1 MIKDKKQKS
10 YRIWEIIPG
19 LISWTIILLPLWGSF
34 FMPKVVAYFVISF
47 LVFWFYQSFKS
58 AFLGIRG
65 YSKIQADIKT
75 NWKKRYEKEK
85 KANWIPWEDIRHVII
100 IPNYQEEIETLKN
113 PLDSL
118 VRQKSIDKKQIY
130 VALAME
136 KRAGPDAEKRAKTLI
151 KMYQSEFGMI
161 TATYHPDGIVGE
173 IKGKASNEAY
183 AAKHFKKNVIDKLG
197 LDIKLL
203 TVTSC
208 DADIK
213 FNSKYFSALTYN
225 FSKNKNRYVRFW
237 QSPIFWYNNLDKVP
251 SPVRIVGIIGNIIHV
266 SNLQEPD
273 GIFFNYS
280 TYSLSYKMLDDV
292 GYWDTDIIPED
303 WHIFLQSFFG
313 KRGKVKVNPIFLPTS
328 IDAPEGKTYAEALK
342 NRYLQAQR
350 HAWGATDLAFAVRL
364 AEEHPEIP
372 WRVKLPRVFKILE
385 THLIWSTNWFILTLG
400 ALLPTLVNP
409 KFMQTSLG
417 YNLPKFSQLVLTV
430 CLLALAVTIILD
442 LRLRPEELKNKS
454 LKGKVLELAQW
465 ILMPV
470 ATLFM
475 AVLPGLDAQTRLML
489 GKRIEY
495 KVTKKI

>member
-1 MIKDKKQKS
+1 
-10 YRIWEIIPG
+10 
-19 LISWTIILLPLWGSF
+19 
-34 FMPKVVAYFVISF
+34 MPKVVAYFIISF
-47 LVFWFYQSFKS
+47 LIFWFYQSFKS
-58 AFLGIRG
+58 AFLGIKG
-65 YSKIQADIKT
+65 YSKIKADEKT
-75 NWKKRYEKEK
+75 NWKKRYKKEK
-85 KANWIPWEDIRHVII
+85 KANWLAWKDIRHVII
-100 IPNYQEEIETLKN
+100 IPNYQEKIETLKN
-113 PLDSL
+113 PLNSL
-118 VRQKSIDKKQIY
+118 ARQKDIDKKQIF
-130 VALAME
+130 VVLAME
-136 KRAGPDAEKRAKTLI
+136 SRAEPDAKKRAKTLI
-151 KMYQSEFGMI
+151 KMYQNIFGMI
-161 TATYHPDGIVGE
+161 ITTYHPDGIIGE

-183 AAKHFKKNVIDKLG
+183 AAKYFKKNIIDKLG
-197 LDIKLL
+197 LDIKYL
-203 TVTSC
+203 TVSSC

-213 FNSKYFSALTYN
+213 FNPKYFSALTYN
-225 FSKNKNRYVRFW
+225 FSKNQNRYIRFW

-251 SPVRIVGIIGNIIHV
+251 SPIRIVGVIGNIIHI

-273 GIFFNYS
+273 GLFFNYS

-313 KRGKVKVNPIFLPTS
+313 KEGKVKVNPIFLPTS

-350 HAWGATDLAFAVRL
+350 HAWGATDLAFAVDQ
-364 AEEHPEIP
+364 AKKHPEIP
-372 WRVKLPRVFKILE
+372 WRVKLPRIFKILE

-417 YNLPKFSQLVLTV
+417 YNLPKFSQLILTT
-430 CLLALAVTIILD
+430 CLLALVVTIILD

-454 LKGKVLELAQW
+454 LKGKILEFAQW
-465 ILMPV
+465 ILMPI

>member
-1 MIKDKKQKS
+1 MATTKEERS
-10 YRIWEIIPG
+10 YRLWEIIPG
-19 LISWTIILLPLWGSF
+19 LTSWIIILLPLWGSF
-34 FMPKVVAYFVISF
+34 FMPKVVAYFIISF
-47 LVFWFYQSFKS
+47 LIFWFYQSFKS

-65 YSKIQADIKT
+65 YSKIKRDEKT
-75 NWKKRYEKEK
+75 NWKRLYEKEK
-85 KANWIPWEDIRHVII
+85 KPWWLRWDEIKHVVV

-118 VRQKSIDKKQIY
+118 ARQKDIDKKQIF
-130 VALAME
+130 VVLAME
-136 KRAGPDAEKRAKTLI
+136 QRAGPEAKKRANTLI
-151 KMYQSEFGMI
+151 KMYKGKFGKI
-161 TATYHPDGIVGE
+161 VTSIHPDGIIGE
-173 IKGKASNEAY
+173 IKGKASNEAW
-183 AAKHFKKNVIDKLG
+183 AAKYFKKNYIDKLK
-197 LDIKLL
+197 LDINLL
-203 TVTSC
+203 TISSC

-225 FSKNKNRYVRFW
+225 FARDKNRYLRFW

-251 SPVRIVGIIGNIIHV
+251 SPIRIVGIIGNIIHV
-266 SNLQEPD
+266 SDLQAPD
-273 GIFFNYS
+273 GMLFNYS

-313 KRGKVKVNPIFLPTS
+313 KEGKVKVNPIFLPTS
-328 IDAPEGKTYAEALK
+328 IDAPEGKTYADALK

-350 HAWGATDLAFAVRL
+350 HAWGATDLAYAVKQ
-364 AEEHPEIP
+364 AKDHPEIP
-372 WRVKLPRVFKILE
+372 WHLKFPRIFKILE

-417 YNLPKFSQLVLTV
+417 YNLPKFSQLILTV
-430 CLLALAVTIILD
+430 CLVALAVTIVLD
-442 LRLRPEELKNKS
+442 LQLRPQEMKNKS
-454 LKGKVLELAQW
+454 IKAKTIELLQW
-465 ILMPV
+465 ILMPF